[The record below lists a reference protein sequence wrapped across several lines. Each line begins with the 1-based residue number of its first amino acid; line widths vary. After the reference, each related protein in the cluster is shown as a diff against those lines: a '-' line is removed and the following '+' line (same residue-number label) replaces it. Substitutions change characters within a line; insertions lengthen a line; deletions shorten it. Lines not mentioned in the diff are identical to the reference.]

1 MAEIGFRPT
10 SAQDMNALTI
20 FDYLNR
26 LEMLACSMFEWSGM
40 PEGISV
46 RFLENTLYNK
56 GYLIFVHDQE
66 FGYMV
71 TKAAQTD
78 KLNIYGEPTGYTAY
92 ATGGYTRH
100 FKQNECILIRN
111 NYKSLP
117 TESTIRLFAQ
127 RLFEVERTLDVNI
140 KAQKH
145 PIVILCDEK
154 QRLTLMNI
162 YKQWNG
168 NEPIIYGEKNLVL
181 DSIKTI
187 DTKSPYVGD
196 KLMLYKHDLF
206 NDCMTFLG
214 VKNANTDKKERLITD
229 EVQANDDQ
237 IELSAQ
243 VMLLTRQQ
251 ACKQINEKY
260 GLNVSVNL
268 RVLNEKP
275 EQEPEKEKGAAVNG

>member
-1 MAEIGFRPT
+1 MAEIGFKTT
-10 SAQDMNALTI
+10 SAQDMNMLTI

-26 LEMLACSMFEWSGM
+26 LEMLACSMFEWSGL
-40 PEGISV
+40 PEPIST

-56 GYLIFVHDQE
+56 GYLIFIKDFE
-66 FGYMV
+66 YGFMV
-71 TKAAQTD
+71 AKAAQTD

-100 FKQNECILIRN
+100 FEKDDCVLIRN

-117 TESTIRLFAQ
+117 TEPTIRLFAQ
-127 RLFEVERTLDVNI
+127 RLYEVERTLDVNI

-145 PIVILCDEK
+145 PIIILCDEK
-154 QRLTLMNI
+154 QRLTLMNV

-168 NEPIIYGEKNLVL
+168 NEPIIYGEKNLAL

-187 DTKSPYVGD
+187 DTKSEYVGD

-251 ACKQINEKY
+251 ACKEINAKW

-275 EQEPEKEKGAAVNG
+275 EPDQKGAAIDG